1 MRIVNSLLTWGH
13 RPRGGRRNKVIII
26 GRNLTY
32 EFSILCL
39 AAWWYSFLL
48 LPLVVRV
55 SWRNWL
61 ASAFSGTVWMS
72 YPVCAA
78 KLQSWSSVSHL
89 PRDVASQT
97 PLGDRLF
104 LQRGNTRSKRQHL
117 NRADFLRPR
126 QASMPLYVLHFSSA
140 MPASSH
146 TWDSPSDT
154 STPFQSKVSET
165 NPFNAFSSELSFA
178 SILCHDVEIPLQP
191 NPYPRAWQ
199 KVMSPTWQV
208 ILRTHVVIC
217 FVPGLPSISIYLSSN
232 VISSYFLFPS
242 ERTFIDSAH
251 EILCSSSFRFVTQI
265 KARTCWLWCYRN
277 TISR

>member
-13 RPRGGRRNKVIII
+13 RPRGGRRNKAIII

-32 EFSILCL
+32 KPSILCP
-39 AAWWYSFLL
+39 AVWWYSFLL

-61 ASAFSGTVWMS
+61 ASASSSIVWMS

-78 KLQSWSSVSHL
+78 KLQSRSSVSHL
-89 PRDVASQT
+89 PRDVSSQT

-126 QASMPLYVLHFSSA
+126 QASMPLYVLYFSSA
-140 MPASSH
+140 IPASSH

-165 NPFNAFSSELSFA
+165 NPSSSELSFA
-178 SILCHDVEIPLQP
+178 STLSHDVEIPLQP
-191 NPYPRAWQ
+191 NPYSRAWQ

-217 FVPGLPSISIYLSSN
+217 FVPGLPSISIHLSSN
-232 VISSYFLFPS
+232 FISSYFLLFS
-242 ERTFIDSAH
+242 ERTFLDSAH
-251 EILCSSSFRFVTQI
+251 EVLSSSSFRFVTQI
-265 KARTCWLWCYRN
+265 QAKTCWLWCCRN